1 VFASVD
7 EAVAVDTVELIMEE
21 VAAVVVCDNAVDEDV
36 ELHALKVS
44 NGINTAVKKKTR
56 ITPFCISTS
65 R

>member
-1 VFASVD
+1 
-7 EAVAVDTVELIMEE
+7 MEE